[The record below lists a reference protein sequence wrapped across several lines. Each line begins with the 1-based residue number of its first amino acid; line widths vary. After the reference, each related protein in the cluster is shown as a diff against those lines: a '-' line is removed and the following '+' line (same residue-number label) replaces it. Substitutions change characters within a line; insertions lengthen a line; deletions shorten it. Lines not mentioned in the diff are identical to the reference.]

1 MSKRDELIS
10 CIIKTGKIHDFTL
23 DIPENTKNLR
33 SFHNWIKLKLIL
45 DAKKTTQ
52 ANTLLDI
59 AVGRGGDLPKW
70 SKARLKYVTGIDSD
84 SKSLHERKTFDGAL
98 KRFHSMKETGQYVP
112 KSFFWNISATNPRVL
127 ELINEKDR
135 EIVYDIVS
143 CQFAFHYFVK
153 DIDIVLNL
161 ISKKLKPGGLF
172 IGTASDGDLINKN
185 LQNGDILLPVLNII
199 KDPTNENMYIYEMST
214 GKSVGTETYFEYKG
228 AISEYYLYKEP
239 FINKCKEYNLQLVSI
254 LNFHEWKKIYNGPE
268 LSAQELIAS
277 YFNFSFVFIKV

>member
-10 CIIKTGKIHDFTL
+10 CIIKTGKIHNFTL
-23 DIPENTKNLR
+23 DIPDNTNNLR

-45 DAKKTTQ
+45 DAKKVTQ
-52 ANTLLDI
+52 ANTLFDI

-84 SKSLHERKTFDGAL
+84 AKSLYERREFAGAL
-98 KRFHSMKETGQYVP
+98 KRFHGIKDTGQYVP
-112 KSFFWNISATNPRVL
+112 KSFFWNISATNPNVIQL
-127 ELINEKDR
+127 TNEKDKG
-135 EIVYDIVS
+135 IIYDIVS

-161 ISKKLKPGGLF
+161 ISKKLKIGGLF

-185 LQNGDILLPVLNII
+185 LQNDDITLPVLNII
-199 KDPTNENMYIYEMST
+199 KDPTDQSMYIYEMST
-214 GKSVGTETYFEYKG
+214 GKSYGTETYFEYKG

-239 FINKCKEYNLQLVSI
+239 FINKCKEYNLQLVNIS
-254 LNFHEWKKIYNGPE
+254 NFHEWKKIYNGPE

-277 YFNFSFVFIKV
+277 YFNFSFIFKKI

>member
-1 MSKRDELIS
+1 MSKRDELIN
-10 CIIKTGKIHDFTL
+10 CIINTGKIHDFTL
-23 DIPENTKNLR
+23 DIPDNTQNLR

-45 DAKKTTQ
+45 DAKK
-52 ANTLLDI
+52 NTNATALLDI

-84 SKSLHERKTFDGAL
+84 YKSLHERRDFDGAL
-98 KRFHSMKETGQYVP
+98 KRFHSMKDSGQYVP
-112 KSFFWNISATNPRVL
+112 KSFFWNISATDPRVL
-127 ELINEKDR
+127 EMVTEKDR
-135 EIVYDIVS
+135 GIIYDIVS

-185 LQNGDILLPVLNII
+185 LQDGDIILPVLNII
-199 KDPTNENMYIYEMST
+199 KDPTNQNMYIYEMST
-214 GKSVGTETYFEYKG
+214 GKTVGTKTYFEYKG
-228 AISEYYLYKEP
+228 AISEYYLHKEY
-239 FINKCKEYNLQLVSI
+239 FINKCKEYNLQLVNV
-254 LNFHEWKKIYNGPE
+254 LNFHEWKKIYNGPD

-277 YFNFSFVFIKV
+277 YLNFSFIFKKI